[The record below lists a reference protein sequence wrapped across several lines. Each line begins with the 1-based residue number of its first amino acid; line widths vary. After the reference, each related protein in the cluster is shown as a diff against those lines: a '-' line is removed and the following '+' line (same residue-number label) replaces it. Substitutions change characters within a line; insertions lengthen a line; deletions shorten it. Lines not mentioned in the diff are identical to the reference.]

1 MIEQLIEEV
10 LKLNH
15 RVTELESKVESLQE
29 KPDWR
34 EQIATKIE
42 EHFEKIARD
51 LD

>member
-1 MIEQLIEEV
+1 MIEQFIDEL
-10 LKLNH
+10 LKLSH
-15 RVTELESKVESLQE
+15 RVTELEAKVESLSE